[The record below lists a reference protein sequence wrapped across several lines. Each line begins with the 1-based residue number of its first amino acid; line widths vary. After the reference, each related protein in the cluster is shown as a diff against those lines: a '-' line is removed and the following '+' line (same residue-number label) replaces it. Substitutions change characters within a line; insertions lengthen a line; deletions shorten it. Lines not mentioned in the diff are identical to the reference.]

1 MKKKGNHLI
10 TILLVLIFLLGL
22 SLLLYPA
29 VSDYWNSKHQTR
41 AIAVYSEE
49 VSGLD
54 ENQYQALWEAAP
66 PITHPFWSG
75 TMPTC

>member
-49 VSGLD
+49 APTPYTRYRMMPETIIMNTV
-54 ENQYQALWEAAP
+54 EAQRRPEAF
-66 PITHPFWSG
+66 TL
-75 TMPTC
+75 